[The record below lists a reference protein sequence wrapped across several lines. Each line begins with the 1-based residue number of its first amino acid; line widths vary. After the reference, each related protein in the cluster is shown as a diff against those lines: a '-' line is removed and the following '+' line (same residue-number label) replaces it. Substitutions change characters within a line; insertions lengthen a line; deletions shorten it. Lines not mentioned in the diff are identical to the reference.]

1 MFEKRT
7 DLIRFL
13 AVNEAGRIAAT
24 AERLAIT
31 QPTLTRDIARLARCV
46 GGRLFERLPGS
57 VRLTALSAPLPF
69 KQRDRPV
76 ETDGQHVV
84 IGRDRDIGP
93 FVSEPRTVPPHPGQD
108 RPPRPGVDAD
118 LPGEGEQG
126 ARDGQ
131 GEALGARGPVS

>member
-31 QPTLTRDIARLARCV
+31 QPTLTRDIARLERCV

-57 VRLTALSAPLPF
+57 VRLTARGVTVAATVSAQSTSGSADPRGAVVNRPF
-69 KQRDRPV
+69 
-76 ETDGQHVV
+76 
-84 IGRDRDIGP
+84 GP
-93 FVSEPRTVPPHPGQD
+93 SSLQAA
-108 RPPRPGVDAD
+108 RPPG
-118 LPGEGEQG
+118 
-126 ARDGQ
+126 
-131 GEALGARGPVS
+131 